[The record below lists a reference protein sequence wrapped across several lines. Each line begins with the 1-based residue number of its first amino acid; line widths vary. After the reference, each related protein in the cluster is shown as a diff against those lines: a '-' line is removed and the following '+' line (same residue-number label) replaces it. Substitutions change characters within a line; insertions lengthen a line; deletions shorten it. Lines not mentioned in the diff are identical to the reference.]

1 MCPSKPQLLL
11 ASRCQAFPHFKCEM
25 YVCEDMLH
33 LHLKGGTEEAFGR
46 FQISL
51 YSKCYCRQRKGVFP
65 FNYLPVPADFHSQW
79 LINIKKSLPS
89 TAACFAFPSACGG
102 SVSGPAAWPYYKLI
116 ETLFSN
122 TKVNIS
128 SHVIPIS
135 LQWIPL
141 NRGYWMAS
149 SKLLLEFPM
158 GRSCS
163 EPGKWERA
171 TWNEGQHGDG
181 RKEGWVLGA
190 ATAPES
196 TRNMSN
202 FIKGSLWEWTE
213 WKIKIRFC
221 IAYTVQTRFDILL
234 DYGTV
239 QSYFHMKLMGCRRQP
254 PALEKRHFSAE
265 QERQWCATE
274 DVMQGLVPTRGFI
287 SWFSL
292 IMEEERRRTYH

>member
-1 MCPSKPQLLL
+1 MLL
-11 ASRCQAFPHFKCEM
+11 QA
-25 YVCEDMLH
+25 
-33 LHLKGGTEEAFGR
+33 
-46 FQISL
+46 
-51 YSKCYCRQRKGVFP
+51 VFP
-65 FNYLPVPADFHSQW
+65 FNYLSVPTYFHSEW

-89 TAACFAFPSACGG
+89 TGACFAFPSACGG
-102 SVSGPAAWPYYKLI
+102 SVSGSAAWPYYKLI
-116 ETLFSN
+116 ETLFPN

-141 NRGYWMAS
+141 NRGYWMANS
-149 SKLLLEFPM
+149 ILLLEFPM

-171 TWNEGQHGDG
+171 TRNEGQHGEG
-181 RKEGWVLGA
+181 RKDGWVFGA

-196 TRNMSN
+196 THNMSN
-202 FIKGSLWEWTE
+202 FIKGSLWEWME
-213 WKIKIRFC
+213 WKIKSGS
-221 IAYTVQTRFDILL
+221 ALHILFKQGWTFSWIMVRL
-234 DYGTV
+234 
-239 QSYFHMKLMGCRRQP
+239 QSYFHVKLMVCRRQP

-265 QERQWCATE
+265 QERQWCAMQ

-292 IMEEERRRTYH
+292 IIEEERRRTYH